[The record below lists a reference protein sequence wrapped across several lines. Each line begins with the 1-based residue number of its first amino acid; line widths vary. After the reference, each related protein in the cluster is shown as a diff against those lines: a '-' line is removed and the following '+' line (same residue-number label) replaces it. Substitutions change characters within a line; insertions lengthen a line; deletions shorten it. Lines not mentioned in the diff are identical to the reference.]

1 MEKTIGRVEPEERDQ
16 IQKLH
21 RRKVALGELFLLLA
35 KMPPDGL
42 YERLVGDMGVTT
54 EAFQYWW
61 RDVAAKYGWQG
72 EGPRRID
79 FESCEIFQVE

>member
-1 MEKTIGRVEPEERDQ
+1 
-16 IQKLH
+16 
-21 RRKVALGELFLLLA
+21 
-35 KMPPDGL
+35 
-42 YERLVGDMGVTT
+42 MGVTT